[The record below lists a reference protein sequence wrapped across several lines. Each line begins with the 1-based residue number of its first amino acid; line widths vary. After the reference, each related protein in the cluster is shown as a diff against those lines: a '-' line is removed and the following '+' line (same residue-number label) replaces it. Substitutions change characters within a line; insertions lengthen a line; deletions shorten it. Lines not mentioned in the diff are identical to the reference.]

1 MKFENT
7 EVAGLRSAIHGMRN
21 PLSSWSKSDSYT
33 SEDGTFILGDAD
45 KALAQRL
52 IKAGSEHRKF
62 LRQIYVSVDI
72 SAPALLMSEI
82 DTYKVGTVRNS
93 TSFMH
98 KGVAHPFTLS
108 DFELSENHD
117 MAYWDYVLEQ
127 LNYLR
132 DKYLETKDYNYFL
145 QIREI
150 LPMSYIYRSTWTAN
164 YEVVRSI
171 VIQRRHHRLPIWQ
184 DFIAWSKELPYSEEL
199 IWCGVDDE

>member
-1 MKFENT
+1 MKFEHT
-7 EVAGLRSAIHGMRN
+7 DVAGLGGAIRSMRN
-21 PLSSWSKSDSYT
+21 ALSSWSRSDSYT
-33 SEDGTFILGDAD
+33 TGQLEFVLGEND
-45 KALAQRL
+45 KDLAQRL

-62 LRQIYVSVDI
+62 LRSIYVSVDI
-72 SAPALLMSEI
+72 SAPQYLWAEL

-93 TSFMH
+93 CSFMH

-117 MAYWDYVLEQ
+117 MDYWEAVLEQ

-150 LPMSYIYRSTWTAN
+150 LPMSYIYKATWTAN

-171 VIQRRHHRLPIWQ
+171 VLQRRNHKLPIWQ
-184 DFIAWSKELPYSEEL
+184 DFMAWTHDLPYAEEL
-199 IWCGVDDE
+199 IWFGVDK